1 MSAQYSWI
9 HQMKWYSLLLVVI
22 CFSAEIV
29 RNRHLITKYDE
40 VLGLRQEANARV
52 FINRM
57 LFFEEVMF
65 KVNVSLYLFGLYSVC
80 FDFFYLAQVFALML
94 TGIHI
99 VLIINIGS
107 ESLRMSFRIALGFL
121 RVFTLIFLWIYLNYW
136 SIQRT
141 IHKMETISDTRDYS
155 TFSYQ
160 LKYTTA
166 FIYSFAVILS
176 TSWLLG
182 KFIDKP

>member
-1 MSAQYSWI
+1 MCAQYSWI
-9 HQMKWYSLLLVVI
+9 HQMKWYSLFLVVI
-22 CFSAEIV
+22 CFSAEMV
-29 RNRHLITKYDE
+29 RNRHFITKYVE
-40 VLGLRQEANARV
+40 VLELRQQENARV
-52 FINRM
+52 VINRM

-65 KVNVSLYLFGLYSVC
+65 KVNVSLYLFGLYFIC
-80 FDFFYLAQVFALML
+80 FDFFYLAQVFAVTL

-107 ESLRMSFRIALGFL
+107 EFLPMSFRIALGFL

-136 SIQRT
+136 SIQRS
-141 IHKMETISDTRDYS
+141 IHKMETISDTRDYF
-155 TFSYQ
+155 TFSFQ
-160 LKYTTA
+160 LKYMTA

-176 TSWLLG
+176 SCWLLG